1 MTAAR
6 PGRSACSTP
15 CGWPCRKAGRPEGR
29 STRAASRTRS
39 SLSSIDLERVV
50 VVGDVEGG
58 VAEGKPLYFVDW
70 IECGDPE
77 ASEHRDEHP
86 ARDRQEHHRGRAPA
100 LTVVSLR
107 ISRAARV
114 RGERLAERPRTSSG
128 GWIRCRVGQGLGS
141 ALFLVVGATGFGEPL
156 AETAQAGSSI
166 PRQKR
171 CRRPRRPP
179 AQEPRVFHRRR

>member
-1 MTAAR
+1 
-6 PGRSACSTP
+6 
-15 CGWPCRKAGRPEGR
+15 
-29 STRAASRTRS
+29 
-39 SLSSIDLERVV
+39 V

-107 ISRAARV
+107 ISRAAPFV
-114 RGERLAERPRTSSG
+114 ASDSP
-128 GWIRCRVGQGLGS
+128 S
-141 ALFLVVGATGFGEPL
+141 AHARRVVGGFV
-156 AETAQAGSSI
+156 AESGRGSGLPSSL
-166 PRQKR
+166 
-171 CRRPRRPP
+171 
-179 AQEPRVFHRRR
+179 